1 MHEMTTASQW
11 QVVWLKTVA
20 KAWQDKAFESA
31 LKKDPRQALK
41 SAFDFE
47 FPPGVTLSLQT
58 GEEGSAFETAQD
70 GSCIQLRL
78 PPQPADAEQAVAL
91 ANLADETAKSCCG
104 HPCC

>member
-47 FPPGVTLSLQT
+47 FPP
-58 GEEGSAFETAQD
+58 
-70 GSCIQLRL
+70 
-78 PPQPADAEQAVAL
+78 PA
-91 ANLADETAKSCCG
+91 
-104 HPCC
+104 